1 MNREEN
7 LNNLQYEFQ
16 EELNKKQKVIDD
28 LQRDL
33 KEISDKLTEV
43 YYEKN

>member
-1 MNREEN
+1 MNRQEN